1 MRSPHNLNPGQLS
14 LNLTPMIDVVFLLII
29 FFLVSSQ
36 LIQQETGVELNL
48 PTALTGKLQPDE
60 QNASKKEIINILPDG
75 SILLRTQPTTLDG
88 LREYFLTKRVLGDKD
103 AEVVIRTDKDVPYG
117 KIEPILV
124 LCAKS
129 GIWKISY
136 DVIKGE

>member
-1 MRSPHNLNPGQLS
+1 
-14 LNLTPMIDVVFLLII
+14 MIDVVFLLII

-36 LIQQETGVELNL
+36 LIQQETGVELDL
-48 PTALTGKLQPDE
+48 PTARTGKLPLDE
-60 QNASKKEIINILPDG
+60 KDAAKKEIINVLPDG
-75 SILLRTQPTTLDG
+75 NLLLRTQPITLDG
-88 LREYFLTKRVLGDKD
+88 LREYFLTKRALGDSGM
-103 AEVVIRTDKDVPYG
+103 EVVIRTNKNVPYG

-136 DVIKGE
+136 DVVRQND